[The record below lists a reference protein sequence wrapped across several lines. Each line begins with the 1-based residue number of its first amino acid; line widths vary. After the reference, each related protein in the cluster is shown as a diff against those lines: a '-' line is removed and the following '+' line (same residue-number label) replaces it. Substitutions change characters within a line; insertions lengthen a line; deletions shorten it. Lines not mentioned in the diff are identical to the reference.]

1 MFKKKHFVQTVL
13 GGGISSYVV
22 ITMSII
28 NIVPSFYTY
37 LTTFKTS
44 GRPDQIFKFV
54 DGGDQAVEQVVV
66 VVVRIQLKV
75 SQSFTQ

>member
-1 MFKKKHFVQTVL
+1 VRR
-13 GGGISSYVV
+13 
-22 ITMSII
+22 
-28 NIVPSFYTY
+28 FYTY
-37 LTTFKTS
+37 LATFKTS